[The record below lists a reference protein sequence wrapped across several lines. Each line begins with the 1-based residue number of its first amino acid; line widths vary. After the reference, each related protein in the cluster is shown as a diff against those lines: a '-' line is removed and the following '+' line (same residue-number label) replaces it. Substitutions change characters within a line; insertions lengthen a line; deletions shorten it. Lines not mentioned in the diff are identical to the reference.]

1 MRCKHMPKTY
11 LLLAAISGFIAVAL
25 GAFGAHG
32 LRQRLSADMLAVY
45 QTGVQYHFYHT
56 LALLA
61 VALLLMVMPQ
71 SSLPSLSLPS
81 SSLVKWSGNLFA
93 IGIVIFSGSLY
104 VLAISGVRWL
114 GAITPIGGVAFLAG
128 WICLALAAWNWR

>member
-1 MRCKHMPKTY
+1 MPKTY
-11 LLLAAISGFIAVAL
+11 LLLAAISGFLAVAL

-32 LRQRLSADMLAVY
+32 LREKLSADLLAVY

-61 VALLLMVMPQ
+61 VALLLMFAPQ
-71 SSLPSLSLPS
+71 SSLSS
-81 SSLVKWSGNLFA
+81 SSLLKWSGNLFA
-93 IGIVIFSGSLY
+93 LGIVIFSGSLY
-104 VLAISGVRWL
+104 VLAITGVRWL

-128 WICLALAAWNWR
+128 WVCLALAAWNWKINV

>member
-1 MRCKHMPKTY
+1 MPKTY
-11 LLLAAISGFIAVAL
+11 LLLAAISGFLAVAL

-32 LRQRLSADMLAVY
+32 LRDKLSADLLAVY

-61 VALLLMVMPQ
+61 VAVLMLLA
-71 SSLPSLSLPS
+71 SSSALPS
-81 SSLVKWSGNLFA
+81 SSLAASSLLKWSGNLFA
-93 IGIVIFSGSLY
+93 VGIVIFSGSLY
-104 VLAISGVRWL
+104 LLAISGVRWL

-128 WICLALAAWNWR
+128 WICLAVAAWSWK